1 MFSGPCLGGV
11 EIREEPGRPCL
22 QMKRRF
28 MTCQSR
34 KAHDKHQVRHLLG
47 RGLRWQS
54 HQPAVSPQTLEKKK
68 KKPKKNQ
75 KMKHNQ
81 IKSDPKNQ
89 KKEETA
95 SLLLFPFHFSN
106 VKSGQPLDV

>member
-1 MFSGPCLGGV
+1 MINIRCATFLVGV
-11 EIREEPGRPCL
+11 YAGNLINL
-22 QMKRRF
+22 QFHHKR
-28 MTCQSR
+28 
-34 KAHDKHQVRHLLG
+34 
-47 RGLRWQS
+47 W
-54 HQPAVSPQTLEKKK
+54 K
-68 KKPKKNQ
+68 KKPKKKNQ

-106 VKSGQPLDV
+106 VKSGQAFGVQVLSFAAQRGDGHLGYLLVACY